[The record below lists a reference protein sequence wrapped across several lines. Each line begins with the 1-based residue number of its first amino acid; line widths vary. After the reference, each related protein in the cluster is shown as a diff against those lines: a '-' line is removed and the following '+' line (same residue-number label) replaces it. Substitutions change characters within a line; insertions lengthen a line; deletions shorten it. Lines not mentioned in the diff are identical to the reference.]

1 MNSQLIFRNIGRFL
15 LLVLLQVLVFNNIY
29 LGGYINPCIYVLF
42 IAMLPTTTGRIPMM
56 VIAFFTGLCV
66 DVSTNLVGF
75 HTFACTAVAF
85 LRGIWLDKIIIR
97 DNDEGI
103 ETPSLYSGSYQQFL
117 IYLFLLFFI
126 FNLIYHSLLVFNIAE
141 FFSILVTSLLST
153 IITCILAILYQT
165 LLLRKSKKHNQS

>member
-42 IAMLPTTTGRIPMM
+42 IAMLPTNTGRIPMM
-56 VIAFFTGLCV
+56 LIAFATGLCV
-66 DVSTNLVGF
+66 DVSTNMLGF
-75 HTFACTAVAF
+75 HTFACTVVGY

-97 DNDEGI
+97 DNEEVI

-117 IYLFLLFFI
+117 VYLFLVLFV
-126 FNLIYHSLLVFNIAE
+126 FNLVYHTLLVFELRE
-141 FFSILVTSLLST
+141 FFSILLSTLLST
-153 IITCILAILYQT
+153 VVTWILAVLYQT
-165 LLLRKSKKHNQS
+165 LLLRKMRRREG

>member
-29 LGGYINPCIYVLF
+29 LGGYVNPCIYVLF

-56 VIAFFTGLCV
+56 LIAFATGLCV
-66 DVSTNLVGF
+66 DVSTNILGF

-97 DNDEGI
+97 DNDDGV
-103 ETPSLYSGSYQQFL
+103 ETPSIFSVAYQQFL
-117 IYLFLLFFI
+117 IYLFLLLFA
-126 FNLIYHSLLVFNIAE
+126 FNIIYYTLLVFSFRE
-141 FFSILVTSLLST
+141 FFSVLFTALLST
-153 IITCILAILYQT
+153 IVTWLLAILYQT
-165 LLLRKSKKHNQS
+165 LLLRKMKNSSAQ

>member
-15 LLVLLQVLVFNNIY
+15 LLILLQVLVFNNIY
-29 LGGYINPCIYVLF
+29 LGGYINPYIYVLF

-66 DVSTNLVGF
+66 DVSTNILGF

-117 IYLFLLFFI
+117 VYLFLLVFC

-153 IITCILAILYQT
+153 IVTCILAILYQT
-165 LLLRKSKKHNQS
+165 LLLHNSK